1 MKYNSVQ
8 LARLHS
14 VVVEV
19 LMDDEESQVRGFVH
33 VNDEEGL
40 TMSHLSMWSFSDMRS
55 LMNCIQVFFVTVL
68 NQIFAIHNFNFQ
80 NTEINPHAS
89 QRNPL
94 HQPAWNCHHI
104 L

>member
-40 TMSHLSMWSFSDMRS
+40 TMSHLSMWSFSDMRC
-55 LMNCIQVFFVTVL
+55 LMNCIQVF
-68 NQIFAIHNFNFQ
+68 
-80 NTEINPHAS
+80 
-89 QRNPL
+89 PL
-94 HQPAWNCHHI
+94 KSRLFIRANKTYNK
-104 L
+104 